1 METCFLAL
9 SFLNN
14 ILTLDQY
21 SLTLVNFILTLE
33 NLGPRV
39 NDSWDSDP
47 SENPVCVCVCVCVCD
62 RDGNRKVGKCRSD
75 TRSVTSK
82 LHTPLNNQTCSG

>member
-9 SFLNN
+9 SFHNN
-14 ILTLDQY
+14 KVFLTLDQC

-47 SENPVCVCVCVCVCD
+47 SENPVFPQAH
-62 RDGNRKVGKCRSD
+62 RPS
-75 TRSVTSK
+75 SASK
-82 LHTPLNNQTCSG
+82 LLKNCVSLCCGIY

>member
-9 SFLNN
+9 SVHDNKVF
-14 ILTLDQY
+14 LTLDQS

-47 SENPVCVCVCVCVCD
+47 SEDPAV
-62 RDGNRKVGKCRSD
+62 
-75 TRSVTSK
+75 
-82 LHTPLNNQTCSG
+82 

>member
-9 SFLNN
+9 SFHNN
-14 ILTLDQY
+14 KVFLTLDQC

-47 SENPVCVCVCVCVCD
+47 SENPVWA
-62 RDGNRKVGKCRSD
+62 S
-75 TRSVTSK
+75 
-82 LHTPLNNQTCSG
+82 

>member
-9 SFLNN
+9 FFHHDRLFF
-14 ILTLDQY
+14 TLDQC

-39 NDSWDSDP
+39 SDP
-47 SENPVCVCVCVCVCD
+47 WDLYLNENP
-62 RDGNRKVGKCRSD
+62 GQISSIFM
-75 TRSVTSK
+75 T
-82 LHTPLNNQTCSG
+82 

>member
-9 SFLNN
+9 SFHNN
-14 ILTLDQY
+14 KVFLTLDQC

-39 NDSWDSDP
+39 NDSWDSYP
-47 SENPVCVCVCVCVCD
+47 SENPEYPKFLAGQND
-62 RDGNRKVGKCRSD
+62 A
-75 TRSVTSK
+75 
-82 LHTPLNNQTCSG
+82 